1 MRETSMIPTTQAKA
15 APAARRPIRVLIV
28 DDSALVRS
36 LLTDILKAAPG
47 IEVVGVAADAHAARE
62 KIKQLNPD
70 VLTLDVEMPKM
81 DGITFLRNLMRLR
94 PMPVVMVS
102 SLTERGAD
110 VTLDALAL
118 GAVDYL
124 SKPKIDLAATLKDYA
139 EELIEKVR
147 TAARASVRALD
158 PRQARA
164 PPGVVGPAHS
174 ADAVLPKAPPRGRT
188 LRTTDR
194 VIAIGAS
201 TGGTE
206 AIKEVLM
213 RLPPDS
219 PGVVIAQHIPKA
231 FSAPFARRMND
242 CCPMSVCEAQDG
254 QHVLAGHAYVAPGD
268 RHLMLVRDGTRY
280 VCRLDDGVPVNRH
293 KPSVDVLFRSVAQ
306 NAGRNAI
313 GALLT
318 GMGKDGARGLKEM
331 LDSGSRTIA
340 QDEATSVVWGMPG
353 EAVALGAAEHVVA
366 LESVAGKILAL
377 ADAMDITREAKALGG
392 GDP

>member
-1 MRETSMIPTTQAKA
+1 MTPSKRT
-15 APAARRPIRVLIV
+15 IRVLIV

-36 LLTDILKAAPG
+36 LLTDILRSASG
-47 IEVVGVAADAHAARE
+47 IEVAGVAGDAHVARE

-70 VLTLDVEMPKM
+70 VITLDVEMPKM

-124 SKPKIDLAATLKDYA
+124 PKPKIDLAATFKDYA

-147 TAARASVRALD
+147 AAAQARVRALD
-158 PRQARA
+158 PRHVAG
-164 PPGVVGPAHS
+164 PPGPAYNT
-174 ADAVLPKAPPRGRT
+174 DAVLPRT
-188 LRTTDR
+188 LGSRPLRTTDR
-194 VIAIGAS
+194 IVAIGAS

-206 AIKEVLM
+206 AIKEVLT
-213 RLPPDS
+213 RLPPDA

-231 FSAPFARRMND
+231 FSGPFARRMND
-242 CCPMSVCEAQDG
+242 CSPVAVCEAEDG
-254 QHVLAGHAYVAPGD
+254 QHVLAGHAYIAPGD
-268 RHLMLVRDGTRY
+268 RHLILVRDGSRY

-306 NAGRNAI
+306 SAGRNAV
-313 GALLT
+313 GVLLT

-331 LDSGSRTIA
+331 LANGCRTIA
-340 QDEATSVVWGMPG
+340 QDAATSVVWGMPG
-353 EAVALGAAEHVVA
+353 EAVALGAAEHVVPIEGVA
-366 LESVAGKILAL
+366 AKIRVLAES
-377 ADAMDITREAKALGG
+377 T
-392 GDP
+392 

>member
-1 MRETSMIPTTQAKA
+1 LRRYPMITTPALHDSPPSAK
-15 APAARRPIRVLIV
+15 RRIRVLIV

-36 LLTDILKAAPG
+36 LLSDILSTDRF
-47 IEVVGVAADAHAARE
+47 IEVVGVAGDAHVARE
-62 KIKQLNPD
+62 KIKALNPD
-70 VLTLDVEMPKM
+70 VITLDVEMPKM

-110 VTLDALAL
+110 VTLDALAI

-124 SKPKIDLAATLKDYA
+124 SKPKIDLAATLKDYG
-139 EELIEKVR
+139 EELIEKIK
-147 TAARASVRALD
+147 TAAKASVRALD
-158 PRQARA
+158 PRRAATIAAR
-164 PPGVVGPAHS
+164 PAHN
-174 ADAVLPKAPPRGRT
+174 ADAVLAKARPPKQ

-194 VIAIGAS
+194 IIAIGAS

-213 RLPPDS
+213 RLPPDA
-219 PGVVIAQHIPKA
+219 PGVVVAQHIPKA
-231 FSAPFARRMND
+231 FSTPFARRMND
-242 CCPMSVCEAQDG
+242 CSQVTVCEAEDG
-254 QHVLAGHAYVAPGD
+254 QQVLAGHVYIAPGD
-268 RHLMLVRDGTRY
+268 RHLMVVRDGARY

-306 NAGRNAI
+306 NAGGNAI
-313 GALLT
+313 GVLLT

-331 LDSGSRTIA
+331 LDAGSRTIA

-353 EAVALGAAEHVVA
+353 EAVSLGAAQHVVA
-366 LESVAGKILAL
+366 LESVTSKVLSL
-377 ADAMDITREAKALGG
+377 ADAMDITRSAHEA
-392 GDP
+392 